1 MSIDIDIQIL
11 GAVSSVSVSIQAF
24 DGLHF
29 LVVGDVNRNCIE
41 HRIECVAVDIARKTP
56 AVFVRRFGICRSQ
69 IDRRA
74 VPNDI
79 CTGCILILASGVVRR
94 HLFSVN
100 DYRECHGC
108 LLREERFIE
117 EEAISEL
124 KVFSCTAG
132 YSVAFSCCRI
142 FNDNFRRR
150 FNADIACGF
159 GFVKIQH
166 PSVKLILTRIDN
178 AIRCEAKH
186 KEVPCVVKRRRCF
199 GCACAS
205 AISHT
210 LHFCICRRLCFII
223 NHRLPDSIL
232 LAIYHN
238 LNGLNTGSNNLSARA
253 TVFLCR
259 RIEINV
265 NIDRRIYRPARKR
278 NGKNTTD
285 KFIQVFDNLACKI
298 LHCAP
303 GQSNASSIKSE
314 QQRPLR

>member
-1 MSIDIDIQIL
+1 MNKIRQLCHKLAALSIDIDIQIL
-11 GAVSSVSVSIQAF
+11 GAVRAVIVSIQAF

-29 LVVGDVNRNCIE
+29 FVVGDVNRNCIE
-41 HRIECVAVDIARKTP
+41 HRIECVAVDIARKTS

-74 VPNDI
+74 VPNDERTR
-79 CTGCILILASGVVRR
+79 CVLILASGVVRR

-159 GFVKIQH
+159 GFVKIQQ
-166 PSVKLILTRIDN
+166 SRLIIGVIY
-178 AIRCEAKH
+178 AIRRNAKH
-186 KEVPCVVKRRRCF
+186 KEVPCILDVASLLGRTCCEVKVAGSASDFFVVQHF
-199 GCACAS
+199 GANAV
-205 AISHT
+205 
-210 LHFCICRRLCFII
+210 
-223 NHRLPDSIL
+223 L
-232 LAIYHN
+232 LAVDHN
-238 LNGLNTGSNNLSARA
+238 FDSLNAGSNGFTAIA
-253 TVFLCR
+253 TIIRCCR
-259 RIEINV
+259 IDVNV
-265 NIDRRIYRPARKR
+265 DID
-278 NGKNTTD
+278 
-285 KFIQVFDNLACKI
+285 
-298 LHCAP
+298 
-303 GQSNASSIKSE
+303 
-314 QQRPLR
+314 